1 VNILFIPCLILA
13 LLRSRFL
20 LLSVSLLAIVLAESA
35 HAQSQV
41 DTGCSPDGGF
51 TLASV
56 AGALPIYVAP
66 QSPDT
71 VRLAVTAFAGDVEKV
86 TGRRPA
92 ILDSLDDLKHA
103 HEAVLVGVLGSSPPI
118 DALVRVG
125 KLDVSAVRGK
135 WESAA
140 IMVVDHPTPAL
151 GRALLIAGSDRRG
164 TAYALFSISREIGV
178 SPWNWWAD
186 VPVLRR
192 NTACLA
198 SRTRLIGE
206 PSVRYRGIFL
216 NDEDWGLRP
225 WAAKQMD
232 PDLNNI
238 GPHTYERIFELL
250 LRLRANTLWPAMH
263 PGTLPFNA
271 APENARLADRWGIV
285 MGSSHSEALLRN
297 NVGEW
302 DEKRDGAWNYQTN
315 RAAIDRYWSKRLS
328 ENGRFEN
335 FYTVGMRGVH
345 DTGLEAE
352 GSAEVKARLVEHVMD
367 AQRRMLREQVASD
380 LDHIPQVIWLY
391 KESLELYRAGM
402 RVPDDVTL
410 GWTDDNYGYLRQLP
424 TAEEQQR
431 QGGSAVYF
439 HVSYWGFPHD
449 YLWLCTTPL
458 ALIREEMTKAFE
470 HNARRLWILNVGD
483 LKPAEADIDY
493 FLQLAWDEPHTA
505 ALEPRDFLRQ
515 WFAEQFPTG
524 DATVIVGIMTEY
536 YRLNFIRKPEFM
548 GFNGYNDG
556 IRRTA
561 FNPLA
566 WGDENMQRIEKWNRL
581 EEEASKVGNTLPPS
595 DRDAWFELVGYPVEA
610 AAAQNLKFLWTD
622 RSYLDAA
629 TGRINSLGEDAARA
643 LAAHNRIQSLTTEYI
658 GLAGGKWKGMMDSSP
673 RQREVF
679 KMPEVASSARV
690 NALPEAWSA
699 GKATTS
705 MALSDPN
712 LPFGEQAATVSINAA
727 HFARSQGAE
736 YGRWKVL
743 RDLGIS
749 GDSIELDN
757 AEVPP
762 TAYAAPSAWLDYDFK
777 TTSDADANLS
787 IYLLPTFPIDSVHR
801 LRFTITLDNKFVRT
815 ADLAEQGEWKE
826 NSAPQWEANVLRNA
840 AIVTANV
847 GHLRPGRHT
856 LRLEPMDPGLVFE
869 HLSITFPGAPQAYPV
884 PPETR

>member
-1 VNILFIPCLILA
+1 
-13 LLRSRFL
+13 
-20 LLSVSLLAIVLAESA
+20 LLSSFFLLAIVFAEHA
-35 HAQSQV
+35 NAQSSL
-41 DTGCSPDGGF
+41 DPGCSVDGF
-51 TLASV
+51 VLASP
-56 AGALPIYVAP
+56 AGARAIYVAP
-66 QSPDT
+66 QNSDT
-71 VRLAVTAFAGDVEKV
+71 VRLAVTAFAGDVQSV
-86 TGRRPA
+86 TGKRPVV
-92 ILDSLDDLKHA
+92 LNSLDDLKHA
-103 HEAVLVGVLGSSPPI
+103 HEAILVGVLGNSPPI
-118 DALVRVG
+118 DALAKAG
-125 KLDVSAVRGK
+125 KLDVSTIRGK
-135 WESAA
+135 WESAVTA
-140 IMVVDHPTPAL
+140 VVENPTPSL
-151 GRALLIAGSDRRG
+151 KRALVIAGSDRRG
-164 TAYALFSISREIGV
+164 AAYALFSISREIGI

-186 VPVLRR
+186 VPVPHRE
-192 NTACLA
+192 TACA
-198 SRTRLIGE
+198 SSGSRFIGE

-225 WAAKQMD
+225 WAAKRMD

-271 APENARLADRWGIV
+271 VPENARLADSWSIV

-315 RAAIDRYWSKRLS
+315 RDAIDRYWSKRLS

-352 GSAEVKARLVEHVMD
+352 GSVEVKSRLVEQVM
-367 AQRRMLREQVASD
+367 ATQRRMLREQVDPD
-380 LDHIPQVIWLY
+380 LNHIPQVIWLY

-424 TAEEQQR
+424 TTEEQKR
-431 QGGSAVYF
+431 AGGSAVYY

-449 YLWLCTTPL
+449 YLWLCTTPP

-470 HNARRLWILNVGD
+470 HNTRRLWILNVGD

-493 FLQLAWDEPHTA
+493 FLRLAWDEPHTA

-515 WFAEQFPTG
+515 WFAEQFPAA
-524 DATVIVGIMTEY
+524 DADVIAEIMTEY

-548 GFNGYNDG
+548 GFNGYNDE
-556 IRRTA
+556 IHRTA

-566 WGDENMQRIEKWNRL
+566 WGDQNMRRIEEWSSL
-581 EEEASKVGNTLPPS
+581 EERAAKIANALPASE
-595 DRDAWFELVGYPVEA
+595 RDAWFELVGYPVAA
-610 AAAQNLKFLWTD
+610 AAAQNLKLLWTD

-629 TGRINSLGEDAARA
+629 ASRVDLLGEDTAKA
-643 LAAHNRIQSLTTEYI
+643 LAAYNRIQSLTNEYN
-658 GLAGGKWKGMMDSSP
+658 GLAGGKWRGMMDSSP

-679 KMPEVASSARV
+679 KMPKLAGSDSGDM
-690 NALPEAWSA
+690 LPDAWSA
-699 GKATTS
+699 SKVATS
-705 MALSDPN
+705 MTRPDLA
-712 LPFGEQAATVSINAA
+712 LPFLEHAATVSMNAA
-727 HFARSQGAE
+727 HFVRSRDAE

-743 RDLGIS
+743 HDLGIS
-749 GDSIELDN
+749 GDSVELDS
-757 AEVPP
+757 AEIPP
-762 TAYAAPSAWLDYDFK
+762 TAHAAPSACLEYDFE

-801 LRFTITLDNKFVRT
+801 LRFKMTLDNKFVRT
-815 ADLAEQGEWKE
+815 ADLAEQGKWKE

-840 AIVTANV
+840 AIVTANL
-847 GHLRPGRHT
+847 GDLGTGRHT
-856 LRLEPMDPGLVFE
+856 LRLEPIDPGLVFE
-869 HLSITFPGAPQAYPV
+869 HLTITFPGAPPAYPV

>member
-1 VNILFIPCLILA
+1 MF
-13 LLRSRFL
+13 
-20 LLSVSLLAIVLAESA
+20 AIVLAEGA
-35 HAQSQV
+35 FAQLPLG
-41 DTGCSPDGGF
+41 TGCSTGGF
-51 TLASV
+51 KIASP
-56 AGALPIYVAP
+56 AGALPIYVAS

-71 VRLAVTAFAGDVEKV
+71 VQLAVTAFASDVEKV
-86 TGRRPA
+86 AGKRPA
-92 ILDSLDDLKHA
+92 ILNSLDDAKHL
-103 HEAVLVGVLGSSPPI
+103 HEAILVGVLGSSPPI
-118 DALVRVG
+118 DALVQAG

-135 WESAA
+135 WESATTV
-140 IMVVDHPTPAL
+140 VVDHPTPSL
-151 GRALLIAGSDRRG
+151 DRAMVIVGSDRRG
-164 TAYALFSISREIGV
+164 AAYALFSISREIGV

-186 VPVLRR
+186 VPVMRHEE
-192 NTACLA
+192 ACAA
-198 SRTRLIGE
+198 SGARLIGE

-225 WAAKQMD
+225 WAAKRMD

-271 APENARLADRWGIV
+271 VPENARLADRWGIV

-302 DEKRDGAWNYQTN
+302 NEKRDGAWNYQTN
-315 RAAIDRYWSKRLS
+315 GAAMNRYWSKRLT

-335 FYTVGMRGVH
+335 FYTVGLRGVH

-352 GSAEVKARLVEHVMD
+352 GSVEVKARLVEQVMD
-367 AQRRMLREQVASD
+367 AQRRMLREQVDPS
-380 LDHIPQVIWLY
+380 LNHVPQVIWLY

-424 TAEEQQR
+424 AAEEQKR
-431 QGGSAVYF
+431 PGGSAVYY

-449 YLWLCTTPL
+449 YLWLCTTPP

-505 ALEPRDFLRQ
+505 ALEPREFLQQ
-515 WFAEQFPTG
+515 WFAEQFPTTNA
-524 DATVIVGIMTEY
+524 DAVAEIMTEY
-536 YRLNFIRKPEFM
+536 YRLNFVRKPEFM
-548 GFNGYNDG
+548 GFNGYNDR

-566 WGDENMQRIEKWNRL
+566 WGDQNMQRIEEWRRL
-581 EEEASKVGNTLPPS
+581 EKEEAKLGNALPANE
-595 DRDAWFELVGYPVEA
+595 RDAWFELIGYPVEA
-610 AAAQNLKFLWTD
+610 AAAMNFKFLWTD
-622 RSYLDAA
+622 RSYLDASI
-629 TGRINSLGEDAARA
+629 GRIKSLGEDAAKA
-643 LAAHNRIQSLTTEYI
+643 QAAYNRIQLLTAEYN
-658 GLAGGKWKGMMDSSP
+658 GLAGGKWTGIMDSSP

-679 KMPEVASSARV
+679 KMPELASSPSGG
-690 NALPEAWSA
+690 ALPEAWSA

-705 MALSDPN
+705 MAIPDPIQSYR
-712 LPFGEQAATVSINAA
+712 EQGATVSINAA
-727 HFARSQGAE
+727 HFARSSDAVH
-736 YGRWKVL
+736 GRWKVL

-749 GDSIELDN
+749 GDSIEL
-757 AEVPP
+757 EGSETPP
-762 TAYAAPSAWLDYDFK
+762 TAFAAPSAWVEYDFK
-777 TTSDADANLS
+777 TTSEADANLS
-787 IYLLPTFPIDSVHR
+787 IYLLPTFPVDSVHR
-801 LRFTITLDNKFVRT
+801 LRFKIALDNELLRT
-815 ADLAEQGEWKE
+815 ADLAEQGEWQE

-840 AIVTANV
+840 AIVTTNLA
-847 GHLRPGRHT
+847 HLGSGLHSV
-856 LRLEPMDPGLVFE
+856 RLEPIDPGLVFE
-869 HLSITFPGAPQAYPV
+869 HLTITFRDSPPAYPA